1 MRRNLDGIAGIRP
14 GLATKWW
21 IDEQDKTKWIFKLR
35 QGVKFHDGTPLTVDA
50 VFFNLGRIFD
60 DKSPQFDAPAS
71 PIVRS
76 QISMLDRWEKIDD
89 ETFAMYT
96 KTPFAFFPYVLTR
109 MLIVSP
115 TQWEKSGRN
124 WPEFAKQPAGTGPF
138 KIAKVNA
145 VRLGGARA
153 KS

>member
-1 MRRNLDGIAGIRP
+1 M
-14 GLATKWW
+14 
-21 IDEQDKTKWIFKLR
+21 
-35 QGVKFHDGTPLTVDA
+35 KFHDGTPLTVDA
-50 VFFNLGRIFD
+50 VIFNLGRIFD

-115 TQWEKSGRN
+115 DAMGEIRTQLDRIRQAARRHRPLQDRQGH
-124 WPEFAKQPAGTGPF
+124 
-138 KIAKVNA
+138 A

-153 KS
+153 EILTTGTPSGCRSSTR